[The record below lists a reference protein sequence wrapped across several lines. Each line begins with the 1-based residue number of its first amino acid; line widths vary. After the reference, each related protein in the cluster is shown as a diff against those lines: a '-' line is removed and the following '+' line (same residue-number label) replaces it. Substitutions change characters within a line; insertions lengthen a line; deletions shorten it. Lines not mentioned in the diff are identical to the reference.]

1 MAVTKED
8 KQQVVAGLVADL
20 QNASAVYLLNY
31 EGVKVPVDT
40 LFRKQMN
47 NKGIAYRVTKNTLL
61 KRALSE
67 VGIDGLDEYLNGV
80 TSIAIGDS
88 EDPMAPAKELV
99 AFLKEN
105 KEAYNPKAISLD
117 GNVLAGDSLE
127 DVSKMPGRKE
137 LIAQIVNIAIGPGA
151 NLVAIL
157 KGPGSKIAGAIDSI
171 EEK

>member
-31 EGVKVPVDT
+31 EGVTVPVDT

-47 NKGIAYRVTKNTLL
+47 TKGIAYRVTKNTLL

-67 VGIDGLDEYLNGV
+67 VGIEGLDEYLNGV

-117 GNVLAGDSLE
+117 GNVMSGESLE

-157 KGPGSKIAGAIDSI
+157 KGPGSKIAGAIESI

>member
-1 MAVTKED
+1 
-8 KQQVVAGLVADL
+8 
-20 QNASAVYLLNY
+20 
-31 EGVKVPVDT
+31 
-40 LFRKQMN
+40 MN
-47 NKGIAYRVTKNTLL
+47 TKGIAYRVTKNSLL

-67 VGIDGLDEYLNGV
+67 VGINGLDDYLNGV
-80 TSIAIGDS
+80 TSIAIGDT

-171 EEK
+171 EDK

>member
-8 KQQVVAGLVADL
+8 KQQVVVGLVADL

-31 EGVKVPVDT
+31 EGVTVPVDT

-47 NKGIAYRVTKNTLL
+47 TKGIAYRVTKNTLL

-67 VGIDGLDEYLNGV
+67 VGIEGLDEYLSGV

-117 GNVLAGDSLE
+117 GNVMSGESLE

>member
-20 QNASAVYLLNY
+20 KNASAVYLLNY

-47 NKGIAYRVTKNTLL
+47 TKGIAYRVTKNSLL

-80 TSIAIGDS
+80 TSIAIGDT

>member
-20 QNASAVYLLNY
+20 QNAPAVYLLNY
-31 EGVKVPVDT
+31 EGVTVPIDT

-47 NKGIAYRVTKNTLL
+47 TKGIAYRVTKNTLL

-67 VGIDGLDEYLNGV
+67 VGIEGLDEYLNGV

-117 GNVLAGDSLE
+117 GNVMSGESLE

>member
-47 NKGIAYRVTKNTLL
+47 TKGIAYRVTKNSLL

-80 TSIAIGDS
+80 TSIAIGDT

-105 KEAYNPKAISLD
+105 KESYNPKAISLD

-137 LIAQIVNIAIGPGA
+137 LIAQIVNITIGPGA

-171 EEK
+171 EDK